1 VGFVTYPAWDR
12 NVIAVAG
19 VNSAKARWK
28 GSCHGREVDISAPGE
43 NVAVARRTT
52 KTPPS
57 AADLADVN
65 DRGQGTSFAVAMT
78 AGVAALWLERFGFDA
93 LRTEARARGLPLQEL
108 FRAAIRQTAQVP
120 PGWDSSNTGAGI
132 LDAEALLALDPAHI
146 AAAAVPESANPAL
159 VAFGRDF
166 EGTRFEAEAAF
177 VASDWRMRTLTETVP
192 ALERA
197 LPAMPSPQLARELT
211 ETPPLPLQA
220 PAVIL
225 SPAAPPV
232 PIDDA
237 LRRLAVGRSAG
248 LESAA
253 TVDFDTALDRV
264 RTEGPAPIL
273 DTARAR
279 FAERAARESAR
290 VDTGVQ
296 AEALDRMERAL
307 EALTRPSGD
316 AEISAPETRVV
327 MEALVKLTGRP
338 ALRVRGDGSEVTDP
352 MVGDWAADL
361 IPTRGRWQP
370 LTDAVGR
377 IDVRLAS
384 GDWAHSGTGFILTDG
399 HVMTN
404 RHVLDTFAEALPAPP
419 GEQRF
424 TLRREASIIF
434 DPEAKDDA
442 TRYMITGVVTAG
454 KNRIGRFVD
463 LASLDMAVLRMDPA
477 NGHAAPPPA
486 IDRTTVS
493 LTDPAVSKLLV
504 TGYPAKPQRAQGPSA
519 VNDTEKFLAFW
530 DRIGELYGDEYG
542 VKYMSPGNVMLRPGA
557 VPGDPKGWVFTHDA
571 TTMPGNSGSAII
583 SLHTKTKTQFCGLHF
598 GGETLTQNLA
608 HDIAT
613 VFAGGD
619 GVFAT
624 DFLNEPGP

>member
-1 VGFVTYPAWDR
+1 
-12 NVIAVAG
+12 
-19 VNSAKARWK
+19 
-28 GSCHGREVDISAPGE
+28 
-43 NVAVARRTT
+43 
-52 KTPPS
+52 
-57 AADLADVN
+57 
-65 DRGQGTSFAVAMT
+65 MT
-78 AGVAALWLERFGFDA
+78 AGVAALWLERFGFAA
-93 LRTEARARGLPLQEL
+93 LQAEAHGRGLPLQEL
-108 FRAAIRQTAQVP
+108 FRAAIKQTAEVP
-120 PGWDSSNTGAGI
+120 PGWDKTDMGAGI
-132 LDAEALLALDPAHI
+132 LNAEALLELDPAQI
-146 AAAAVPESANPAL
+146 VAGPAPESGNPAL
-159 VAFGRDF
+159 AAFGRDF

-177 VASDWRMRTLTETVP
+177 VATDWRMRTLPEAVP

-197 LPAMPSPQLARELT
+197 LPALPSPQFARELT
-211 ETPPLPLQA
+211 ETPPEALPA
-220 PAVIL
+220 PAAIL

-237 LRRLAVGRSAG
+237 LRRLAVGRTDG

-264 RTEGPAPIL
+264 KTEGVAPIL
-273 DTARAR
+273 DVARAR
-279 FAERAARESAR
+279 FAERATREADR
-290 VDTGVQ
+290 VDTGLQ
-296 AEALDRMERAL
+296 REALGKMERAL

-316 AEISAPETRVV
+316 AGISAPETRVV
-327 MEALVKLTGRP
+327 LEALVKLTGRP

-352 MVGDWAADL
+352 MIGDWAVDL

-377 IDVRLAS
+377 IDVRTAS
-384 GDWAHSGTGFILTDG
+384 GDWVHSGTGFILTDG

-404 RHVLDTFAEALPAPP
+404 RHVLDTFAEAIPAPP

-424 TLRREASIIF
+424 TMRREASIIF
-434 DPEAKDDA
+434 DPEAKDET
-442 TRYMITGVVTAG
+442 TRYTITGVVTAG

-463 LASLDMAVLRMDPA
+463 LTSLDMAVLRMDPS

-493 LTDPAVSKLLV
+493 MTDPAVSKLLV
-504 TGYPAKPQRAQGPSA
+504 TGYPAKPLRSQGPSA
-519 VNDTEKFLAFW
+519 VEDTDKFLAFW

-557 VPGDPKGWVFTHDA
+557 VPGDPKGWAFTHDA

-619 GVFAT
+619 GVFST
-624 DFLNEPGP
+624 GFLGDPDP